1 MPFNRMRKIILILP
15 LVLLVLLASQAYA
28 WKWTTHR
35 AVAKAAYDQL
45 PENVRIHL
53 SYTTIKDGSTWPDE
67 YRDTPDPYGRTFP
80 SKWHIQPGS
89 RTQAAYWLTEAKNR
103 YENGDY
109 DNASLYLGIAAH
121 LIADSTALVHN
132 IGWTDLHDEFE
143 QEGAN
148 ISPATPSGISGFD
161 LAQKLTEFYNAAPA
175 KWQQWLGSRD
185 PSIVQEGVDAAASY
199 TYNAW
204 CQALGVTPHYATSL
218 SIDFRLIAAI
228 VLVVLVIAVAVGIKR
243 YYREEPI
250 VCS

>member
-1 MPFNRMRKIILILP
+1 MRKIILIVP
-15 LVLLVLLASQAYA
+15 LVLLALFAPQARA
-28 WKWTTHR
+28 WNGPTHR

-53 SYTTIKDGSTWPDE
+53 SYAIIEDGSTWPDV
-67 YRDTPDPYGRTFP
+67 YRNTPDQYERTFP
-80 SKWHIQPGS
+80 SSGHIQPSS
-89 RTQAAYWLTEAKNR
+89 RTQAAYWLTAA
-103 YENGDY
+103 ENCYRENDF

-121 LIADSTALVHN
+121 YIADSTALVHN
-132 IGWTDLHDEFE
+132 IGWTDLHEEFE
-143 QEGAN
+143 QLGAS

-161 LAQKLTEFYNAAPA
+161 LAQKLTEFYNAASA

-185 PSIVQEGVDAAASY
+185 QSVLQEGVDAAASY

-204 CQALGVTPHYATSL
+204 CQALGVTPHYEETGS

-228 VLVVLVIAVAVGIKR
+228 VFVVLVIAVAVGMKR

-250 VCS
+250 GYS

>member
-1 MPFNRMRKIILILP
+1 MRKIILILP
-15 LVLLVLLASQAYA
+15 LVLFVLLAPHAYA
-28 WKWTTHR
+28 WKWATHE

-53 SYTTIKDGSTWPDE
+53 SYTIIEDGSTWPDE

-80 SKWHIQPGS
+80 SSGHIQLGS
-89 RTQAAYWLTEAKNR
+89 RTQAAYWLTEAENR
-103 YENGDY
+103 YRENDF

-121 LIADSTALVHN
+121 YIADSTALVHN
-132 IGWTDLHDEFE
+132 IGWTDLHSEFE
-143 QEGAN
+143 QQGAS

-161 LAQKLTEFYNAAPA
+161 LAQKLTEFYNAAST

-204 CQALGVTPHYATSL
+204 CQALGVTPNYASGL

-228 VLVVLVIAVAVGIKR
+228 VLVVLVVIIAVGMKR
-243 YYREEPI
+243 YYREEF
-250 VCS
+250 